1 MIALSNLTDR
11 ELLEQIYILLIQISR
26 RLNSPEE
33 NANDFIMGV
42 AANGLADILFNR
54 GYGQKKVSK

>member
-11 ELLEQIYILLIQISR
+11 ELLEQIYILLIQVSR

-54 GYGQKKVSK
+54 G